1 MYASLEC
8 KYVLNKYKAAI
19 IIIYLEGGYHWEVGW
34 GQVMEKSANKPS
46 FGDTENLI
54 KNHLLRVQLG

>member
-1 MYASLEC
+1 M
-8 KYVLNKYKAAI
+8 LNKYKAAI